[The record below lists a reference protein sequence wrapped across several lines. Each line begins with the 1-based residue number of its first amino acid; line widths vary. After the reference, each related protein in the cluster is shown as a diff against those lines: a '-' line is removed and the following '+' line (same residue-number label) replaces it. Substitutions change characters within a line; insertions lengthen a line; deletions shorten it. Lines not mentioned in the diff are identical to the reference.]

1 MLSYSAVFSFL
12 KLHYPQKRREGG
24 RNRGREKV
32 RRERESGI
40 LVSKLLTENIN
51 STKSIKRAFS
61 LRMKKKIQ
69 LYSKMEGLNEHFKS
83 YLSQAIS

>member
-1 MLSYSAVFSFL
+1 M
-12 KLHYPQKRREGG
+12 RREKEG
-24 RNRGREKV
+24 
-32 RRERESGI
+32 EREWDP